1 LEPLSIII
9 LSRKGAS
16 QYLVSD
22 RGIDVRS
29 LLSIGDPGEP
39 PPLGFE
45 RPDHV
50 LRLEFHDTVLVSD
63 HYGPKA
69 EDVARIIAFAPDVA
83 RAGGTCVVHCA
94 AGISRSTASGIV
106 LLSAMLG
113 PGQERRAANE
123 VLALVPDAIPNTLI
137 IRHADRLM
145 SREGKLRD
153 AVESTF
159 PSLPF
164 WVM

>member
-1 LEPLSIII
+1 MSELGPDVKS
-9 LSRKGAS
+9 
-16 QYLVSD
+16 LV
-22 RGIDVRS
+22 
-29 LLSIGDPGEP
+29 SIGDPGEQR
-39 PPLGFE
+39 PLGFD
-45 RPDHV
+45 RPANV

-83 RAGGTCVVHCA
+83 RAGGLCVVHCA

-106 LLSAMLG
+106 LLSAILG
-113 PGQERRAANE
+113 PGHEQRAASE
-123 VLALVPDAIPNTLI
+123 VLRLVPDAIPNTLI
-137 IRHADRLM
+137 IRHADRLL
-145 SREGKLRD
+145 SRQGKLRD